1 LIRPKH
7 VSVGGLDS
15 VEQPAILL
23 AATLWWPLSARLA
36 ARLVSYGARVSAIC
50 PRGHVLHHLPG
61 LQRLYNY
68 SPWATHASLA
78 AAIDA
83 ARPDF
88 VIPCDD
94 RAVWQ
99 LHDLHRARPDLRRLI
114 EASLGRASEFGI
126 VATRLRLLETAGEL
140 GVRVPQTRRVHGTA
154 DLRDWFAAGARPS
167 VIKADGTWGGSGVYM
182 VDNEP
187 QALAAYARA
196 RRRRT
201 LGEVVKRL
209 VVNGDPLATWTLR
222 RQSEADVSV
231 QEQIVGRPANA
242 MVAAW
247 RGEALATVV
256 VEVLSSQGRTGAG
269 IVVRVVENREISRAA
284 RLLAERLGMS
294 GFFGLDFVI
303 SAETGAAYLIE
314 MNPRCTQLGHLP
326 LLSRGDLAG
335 ILYAKMAGSSPIA
348 APTPI
353 DNDVIAFF
361 PQSILADPPSRFAS
375 GAHVDVPWQNPSLV
389 NELLLPSFPDRRWIA
404 RLYHRYRPPRPTP
417 TVDFDVSPQPVAA
430 ERVG

>member
-1 LIRPKH
+1 
-7 VSVGGLDS
+7 LDPT
-15 VEQPAILL
+15 EQPAILL

-36 ARLVSYGARVSAIC
+36 ARLIHYGARVSAIC

-61 LQRLYNY
+61 LQRLYDY
-68 SPWATHASLA
+68 SPWGARASLA

-99 LHDLHRARPDLRRLI
+99 LHELHASRPDLRALI
-114 EASLGRASEFGI
+114 EGSLGRASEYRTVG
-126 VATRLRLLETAGEL
+126 TRLRLLETAQEL
-140 GVRVPQTRRVHGTA
+140 GIRIPKTQQVRSVA
-154 DLRDWFAAGARPS
+154 DLRDWFAQGPRPS
-167 VIKADGTWGGSGVYM
+167 VIKSDGTWGGSGVTM
-182 VDNEP
+182 VERED
-187 QALAAYARA
+187 QAHAAYARA
-196 RRRRT
+196 RRHRS

-222 RQSEADVSV
+222 KQSEADVSV

-269 IVVRVVENREISRAA
+269 IVVRVVENREIARAA

-303 SAETGAAYLIE
+303 SGETSAAYLIE

-335 ILYAKMAGSSPIA
+335 ILYAKMSGRSPLP

-361 PQSILADPPSRFAS
+361 PQSMLADPPSRFAAR
-375 GAHVDVPWQNPSLV
+375 AHVDVPWQNPSLV
-389 NELLLPSFPDRRWIA
+389 AELLLPSFPDRRLIA
-404 RLYHRYRPPRPTP
+404 RLYHRYRPPRVSP
-417 TVDFDVSPQPVAA
+417 TVDFDVPPRPVAA
-430 ERVG
+430 EHVG

>member
-1 LIRPKH
+1 
-7 VSVGGLDS
+7 VDS
-15 VEQPAILL
+15 LEQPAILL

-36 ARLVSYGARVSAIC
+36 ARLINYGARVSAIC

-61 LQRLYNY
+61 LQRLYDY
-68 SPWATHASLA
+68 SPWGSRASLA

-99 LHDLHRARPDLRRLI
+99 LHELHASRPDLRRLI
-114 EASLGRASEFGI
+114 EVSLGRASEFGI
-126 VATRLRLLETAGEL
+126 VAARLRLLETAQEL
-140 GVRVPQTRRVHGTA
+140 GIRIPQTRQVHGTA
-154 DLRDWFAAGARPS
+154 DLRDWFAGGTRPS
-167 VIKADGTWGGSGVYM
+167 VVKADGTWGGSGVYM
-182 VDNEP
+182 VESRE
-187 QALAAYARA
+187 QAEAAYARA

-231 QEQIVGRPANA
+231 QEQIAGRPANA

-269 IVVRVVENREISRAA
+269 IVVRVVENREVSRAA

-303 SAETGAAYLIE
+303 DSKTGSAYLIE
-314 MNPRCTQLGHLP
+314 MNPRCTQLGHLAV
-326 LLSRGDLAG
+326 LSRGDLAG
-335 ILYAKMAGSSPIA
+335 MLYAKMAGRPSISAPPPIA
-348 APTPI
+348 
-353 DNDVIAFF
+353 NDVIAFF
-361 PQSILADPPSRFAS
+361 PQSLLADPPSRFAS
-375 GAHVDVPWQNPSLV
+375 GAHVDVPWQYPSLV
-389 NELLLPSFPDRRWIA
+389 RELLLPPFPDRRWIA
-404 RLYHRYRPPRPTP
+404 RLYHRYRPPRATP
-417 TVDFDVSPQPVAA
+417 TVDFDVPARAVAA
-430 ERVG
+430 ERAG